1 MFLLK
6 DVRCMGFNHCNY
18 LGDLE
23 LEKKETNGIR
33 LYNIPNGDW
42 VPSITSVTSFYNR
55 QIFIDWRKRI
65 GIEEANKI
73 TKRATAR
80 GTDFHEAAQAYL
92 ENRDLVWEDY
102 LPATKFMF
110 HHAAPY
116 LDKINNIHAIERT
129 LYSEYLGLAGR
140 VDCIGEYEGEL
151 AVIDFKTSDKI
162 KPEEWLEN
170 YFVQETFYAAAYYE
184 LTEIP
189 VKKLITLM
197 VTPGGEVKVFDK
209 RNKGD
214 YIKLLVRYIKEFV
227 HHNTRSDNVEGE

>member
-1 MFLLK
+1 MIFE
-6 DVRCMGFNHCNY
+6 HCNH
-18 LGDLE
+18 LGELE
-23 LEKKETNGIR
+23 LIKKDTPGCR
-33 LYNIPNGDW
+33 LFELPDGQW

-65 GIEEANKI
+65 GEEKANAI
-73 TKRATAR
+73 TKKATTR

-102 LPATKFMF
+102 LPATRFMF

-140 VDCIGEYEGEL
+140 VDCIAEYEGEL
-151 AVIDFKTSDKI
+151 AVIDFKTSEKI
-162 KPEEWLEN
+162 KPEKWLEH

-184 LTEIP
+184 LTGIS
-189 VKKLITLM
+189 VKKLITLI
-197 VTPGGEVKVFDK
+197 VTAGGEVKVFDK

-227 HHNTRSDNVEGE
+227 SNNLRSENVER

>member
-1 MFLLK
+1 MSFIHHN
-6 DVRCMGFNHCNY
+6 F

-33 LYNIPNGDW
+33 LYNLPNGDW

-55 QIFIDWRKRI
+55 QIFVEWRKRV
-65 GIEEANKI
+65 GNDEANRI
-73 TKRATAR
+73 TKKATAR
-80 GTDFHEAAQAYL
+80 GTDFHQVCQDYL
-92 ENRDLVWEDY
+92 ENKELNWDDY
-102 LPATKFMF
+102 QPMTKFMF
-110 HHAAPY
+110 FHIKNE

-140 VDCIGEYEGEL
+140 VDCIAEYEGEL
-151 AVIDFKTSDKI
+151 AVIDFKTSTKI
-162 KPEEWLEN
+162 KPEKWIEN
-170 YFVQETFYAAAYYE
+170 YFVQEMFYAAAYYE
-184 LTEIP
+184 LTGIP
-189 VKKLITLM
+189 IKKLITLM

-227 HHNTRSDNVEGE
+227 SHNTGQNGE

>member
-1 MFLLK
+1 MT
-6 DVRCMGFNHCNY
+6 FNHCNF

-33 LYNIPNGDW
+33 LYNLPDGQW
-42 VPSITSVTSFYNR
+42 VPSITSITSFYNR
-55 QIFIDWRKRI
+55 QIFVEWRKRI
-65 GIEEANKI
+65 GEEKANAI
-73 TKRATAR
+73 TRKATAR
-80 GTDFHEAAQAYL
+80 GTDFHQVCQDYL
-92 ENRDLVWEDY
+92 ENKELVWDDY
-102 LPATKFMF
+102 QPMTKFMYI
-110 HHAAPY
+110 HAKPY

-140 VDCIGEYEGEL
+140 VDCIAEYDGEL
-151 AVIDFKTSDKI
+151 AVIDFKPSEKI
-162 KPEEWLEN
+162 KPEEWIEN

-184 LTEIP
+184 LTGQV

-209 RNKGD
+209 RNKAD

-227 HHNTRSDNVEGE
+227 HHNTRSDGE

>member
-1 MFLLK
+1 MTFIYE
-6 DVRCMGFNHCNY
+6 NH

-23 LEKKETNGIR
+23 LSKKETNGIR
-33 LYNIPNGDW
+33 LYNLPDGRW

-55 QIFIDWRKRI
+55 QIFIDWRKRV
-65 GIEEANKI
+65 GIEEANRI
-73 TKRATAR
+73 TKKATAR

-110 HHAAPY
+110 HHATPY

-129 LYSEYLGLAGR
+129 LYSEYYGLAGR
-140 VDCIGEYEGEL
+140 VDCIAEYEGEL
-151 AVIDFKTSDKI
+151 AVIDFKTSEKI
-162 KPEEWLEN
+162 KPEKWLEN
-170 YFVQETFYAAAYYE
+170 YFVQEMFYAAAYYE
-184 LTEIP
+184 LTGIP

-227 HHNTRSDNVEGE
+227 SHNTGSKHGE

>member
-1 MFLLK
+1 MTFIHE
-6 DVRCMGFNHCNY
+6 NH

-23 LEKKETNGIR
+23 LNKKETRGIR
-33 LYNIPNGDW
+33 LYNLPNGEW

-55 QIFIDWRKRI
+55 QIFVNWRKRV
-65 GIEEANKI
+65 GIEEANRI
-73 TKRATAR
+73 TKKATTR

-102 LPATKFMF
+102 LPATRFMF
-110 HHAAPY
+110 HHATPY

-140 VDCIGEYEGEL
+140 VDCIAEYEGEL
-151 AVIDFKTSDKI
+151 AVIDFKTSTKI
-162 KPEEWLEN
+162 KPEKWLEN
-170 YFVQETFYAAAYYE
+170 YFVQEMFYASAYYE

-189 VKKLITLM
+189 VKKLITIM
-197 VTPGGEVKVFDK
+197 VTPEGDVKVFDK

-227 HHNTRSDNVEGE
+227 SHNTGAENGE

>member
-1 MFLLK
+1 MKFE
-6 DVRCMGFNHCNY
+6 HCNH

-23 LEKKETNGIR
+23 LQKKETNGIR
-33 LYNIPNGDW
+33 LYNLPDGQW

-55 QIFIDWRKRI
+55 QIFVEWRKRI
-65 GIEEANKI
+65 GEEKANAI
-73 TKRATAR
+73 TRKATAR

-140 VDCIGEYEGEL
+140 VDCIAEYEGEL
-151 AVIDFKTSDKI
+151 AVIDFKTSEKI
-162 KPEEWLEN
+162 KPEKWLEN

-184 LTEIP
+184 LTEVP

-197 VTPGGEVKVFDK
+197 VTPSGEVKVFDK

-227 HHNTRSDNVEGE
+227 HHNTGASNGE

>member
-1 MFLLK
+1 MKFEH
-6 DVRCMGFNHCNY
+6 VNH

-23 LEKKETNGIR
+23 LNKKETNGIR
-33 LYNIPNGDW
+33 LYNLPDGRW

-55 QIFIDWRKRI
+55 QIFADWRKRV
-65 GIEEANKI
+65 GIQEANRI
-73 TKRATAR
+73 TKKATAR

-140 VDCIGEYEGEL
+140 VDCIAEYDGEL
-151 AVIDFKTSDKI
+151 AVIDFKTSTKI
-162 KPEEWLEN
+162 KPEKWLEN

-189 VKKLITLM
+189 VKKLITIM
-197 VTPGGEVKVFDK
+197 VTPAGEVKVFDK

-227 HHNTRSDNVEGE
+227 SHNTGSENV

>member
-1 MFLLK
+1 MTFIYE
-6 DVRCMGFNHCNY
+6 NH

-23 LEKKETNGIR
+23 LKKRETPGCR
-33 LYNIPNGDW
+33 LYELPSGQW

-55 QIFIDWRKRI
+55 QIFIDWRKRV
-65 GIEEANKI
+65 GIEEANRI
-73 TKRATAR
+73 TKKATTR

-140 VDCIGEYEGEL
+140 VDCIAEYEGEL
-151 AVIDFKTSDKI
+151 AVIDFKTSTKI
-162 KPEEWLEN
+162 KPEKWMEN
-170 YFVQETFYAAAYYE
+170 YFVQEMFYASAYYE
-184 LTEIP
+184 LTGIP

-227 HHNTRSDNVEGE
+227 SHNTGAEHGE

>member
-1 MFLLK
+1 MTF
-6 DVRCMGFNHCNY
+6 DHCNF
-18 LGDLE
+18 LGELE
-23 LEKKETNGIR
+23 LEKKETPGCR
-33 LYNIPNGDW
+33 LYKLPDGQW

-55 QIFIDWRKRI
+55 QIFIDWRKRV
-65 GIEEANKI
+65 GIEEANRI
-73 TKRATAR
+73 TKKATAR

-102 LPATKFMF
+102 LPATRFMF

-140 VDCIGEYEGEL
+140 VDCIAEYEGEL
-151 AVIDFKTSDKI
+151 AVIDFKTSTKI
-162 KPEEWLEN
+162 KPEKWLQN
-170 YFVQETFYAAAYYE
+170 YFVQEMFYAAAYYE
-184 LTEIP
+184 LTKIP
-189 VKKLITLM
+189 VTKLITIM
-197 VTPGGEVKVFDK
+197 VTPDGEVKVFDK

-227 HHNTRSDNVEGE
+227 SNNTRTENAEG